1 MLFENT
7 KTIQAPIERVWAM
20 LFDPK
25 LMAECVPGTE
35 SVETISAT
43 EFVVHVRVK
52 VSFISARF
60 KVNLNVVET
69 RPPTYLRS
77 EGSGADS
84 MVANSFKQ
92 WSEVFLT
99 AKGHDTTELTI
110 KSKVDVLGRLGT
122 FGLSIIKTKADRI
135 WEEFG
140 RNFAARVQATA
151 AAPEADAHSVKS

>member
-1 MLFENT
+1 MLFENK
-7 KTIQAPIERVWAM
+7 KTINAPIERVWEM

-43 EFVVHVRVK
+43 EYVVHVRVK

-60 KVNLNVVET
+60 KVNLTVVET
-69 RPPTYLRS
+69 RPPSYLRS
-77 EGSGADS
+77 EGRGADS

-99 AKGHDTTELTI
+99 DKGDGTTELTI
-110 KSKVDVLGRLGT
+110 KGKVDVLGRLGA
-122 FGLSIIKTKADRI
+122 FGVNIIKTKADRI

-140 RNFAARVQATA
+140 CNLAARVGERVT
-151 AAPEADAHSVKS
+151 PEPDARGGRT